1 MNRVTLAGDL
11 PGGTQFVA
19 VVTTGHILVEVNGTV
34 TAAMRP
40 RMTRDDAAELSRS
53 LDLLLHSR
61 HDDGAATIGADG
73 SSPGDQRSPGRRPAE
88 A

>member
-1 MNRVTLAGDL
+1 VRADSAAELAVEVVNRVTLAGDL
-11 PGGTQFVA
+11 PGGTRFVA

-34 TAAMRP
+34 TASMRP

-61 HDDGAATIGADG
+61 HDDGAATLN
-73 SSPGDQRSPGRRPAE
+73 E
-88 A
+88 